1 MSTKIYNGYCIEKN
15 LSLLELSEFQ
25 KEVQKMMHDFI
36 YEKFCELYG
45 NKVQIIVDRLTVLRT
60 DEKKEE
66 LENEI
71 CDLLNFSEK
80 SLQNEIRDLI
90 RGDEPKKRTLD
101 SFTSSIGFT
110 LANVVYDYLSKRIEA
125 EKILYERNPCD
136 LTADICVFPSEEKC
150 LFMAFGLAD
159 EFFQA
164 FLSSKENT
172 KFIEKWGLREYHYQD
187 QTDRPEEILE
197 EEWENRKKDW
207 EKVFNQSR
215 VPEKAGFTIHFF
227 NEETDLYNFFSDLEK
242 SNFKDALKYI
252 PDPSVRL
259 KKYAKRKLISDVL
272 DEHSKQ
278 AKERKGPELIEI
290 KEERITDSHLKPYL
304 SKYSFLEITPKL
316 LKKNI
321 LDFLLV

>member
-15 LSLLELSEFQ
+15 LSLLELNEFQ
-25 KEVQKMMHDFI
+25 REMQKMMHDFI

-45 NKVQIIVDRLTVLRT
+45 NKIQIIVDRFTVLRT
-60 DEKKEE
+60 DAKKEE
-66 LENEI
+66 LKNEI

-90 RGDEPKKRTLD
+90 RGAEPKKRTLD

-125 EKILYERNPCD
+125 EEILYERNPCD

-159 EFFQA
+159 EFFQT

-172 KFIEKWGLREYHYQD
+172 DFIQKWGLREYHYQD
-187 QTDRPEEILE
+187 QADRPEEISE

-207 EKVFNQSR
+207 EKVFEHVR

-227 NEETDLYNFFSDLEK
+227 NEETDLFNFFSDLEE
-242 SNFKDALKYI
+242 SDFKDVLKYI

-259 KKYAKRKLISDVL
+259 KKYAKRKLISDIL
-272 DEHSKQ
+272 GERSKQ

-290 KEERITDSHLKPYL
+290 KEERIKDSHLEPYL

-321 LDFLLV
+321 LDFQ